1 MIPPEKK
8 QERKKSK
15 SAAQRKRAREYTMV
29 EMEEAKEELVD
40 AMGGFGMGRWG
51 FGSS

>member
-8 QERKKSK
+8 QKRKKSK
-15 SAAQRKRAREYTMV
+15 FAAQRKRAREYTTV